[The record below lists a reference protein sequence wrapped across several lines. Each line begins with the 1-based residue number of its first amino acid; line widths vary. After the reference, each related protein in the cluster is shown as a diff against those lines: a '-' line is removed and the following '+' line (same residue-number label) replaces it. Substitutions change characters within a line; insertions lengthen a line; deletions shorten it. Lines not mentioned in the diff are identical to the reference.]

1 MNTNTAVPAPQASVE
16 SHPVYSGEDP
26 RRFRINV
33 TTIGDLLLSAADRHG
48 DKPALIFPDETVSY
62 NQLAERALHAAR
74 GLQALGVGNRDHVGI
89 LMHSC
94 VRLAEMFFAVSLC
107 GAVPVTINPR
117 YRPSELAYLI
127 ENADL
132 VTVVTSDELGEQ
144 VDFVARLAEAL
155 PGVADQPD
163 PLKLSLAATP
173 RLRNL
178 LVTGSSAP
186 AGFIHQRQ
194 FDALA
199 ETVDEIAV
207 HHARVRTRVRD
218 TGLILYTSG
227 TTANP
232 KGCLLSHEA
241 MVRNAMA
248 TVRHRY
254 LLNADDIAF
263 SALPLYHIAALKPML
278 GMLEVGGTFVAQGHF
293 EPGEC
298 LRMME
303 QNRVTAVF
311 LPFVTFLQGLL
322 YHPDFATTDLSSVR
336 IMNSC
341 FAAQPKS
348 VGEAYRKAMPGT
360 MQMGTFGMTE
370 ASGFVATGVW
380 GMDEELGYTRLG
392 LPLLGVEVRIVDAE
406 TGQDVGTDVHG
417 EVLVRGFNLF
427 DGYYRDPVKTAE
439 ALDADGWFHTGDIG
453 SLDGNGHIMF
463 HGRLKDMLKVGGEN
477 VAAAEIEEVLTRH
490 PAVKL
495 AQVVGIPDAKYAE
508 VPAAFV
514 ELAPGQTATEQEL
527 IDLCRREIAGF
538 KVPRHVRFVTEWPMS
553 ASKIQ
558 RFKLRRELIEELGID
573 PEVP

>member
-1 MNTNTAVPAPQASVE
+1 MPETASAGM
-16 SHPVYSGEDP
+16 YSGEDP
-26 RRFRINV
+26 RLFRINV

-48 DKPALIFPDETVSY
+48 DKAALIFPEETVTY
-62 NQLAERALHAAR
+62 NQLVERALRSAR
-74 GLQALGVGNRDHVGI
+74 GLQALGVKNGEHVGL
-89 LMHSC
+89 LMNSC

-107 GAVPVTINPR
+107 GAVPVMVNPR
-117 YRPSELAYLI
+117 YRPSELSYLI

-132 VTVVTSDELGEQ
+132 VTLVTTDELAEQ
-144 VDFVARLAEAL
+144 VNFVERLYDAL
-155 PGVADQPD
+155 PGLDGQTD
-163 PLKLSLAATP
+163 PLHLAIPAAP
-173 RLRNL
+173 KLRNL
-178 LVTGSSAP
+178 VVTGSTSP
-186 AGFIHQRQ
+186 QGFIDHSRFCQ
-194 FDALA
+194 LA
-199 ETVDEIAV
+199 ETVSELAV
-207 HHARVRTRVRD
+207 HQARVRVRVRE

-232 KGCLLSHEA
+232 KGCLISHEA

-254 LLNADDIAF
+254 LLNADDRAF

-278 GMLEVGGTFVAQGHF
+278 GVLEVGGTFVAQGHF
-293 EPGEC
+293 EPGQC

-303 QNRVTAVF
+303 ENRVTAVF

-322 YHPDFATTDLSSVR
+322 YHPDFASTDLSSVR

-348 VGEAYRKAMPGT
+348 VGDAYRKAMPNT

-380 GMDEELGYTRLG
+380 GMDEDLGYTRLG
-392 LPLLGVEVRIVDAE
+392 LPLLGIEVRIIDLE
-406 TGQDVGTDVHG
+406 SGQDAPVGSHG

-427 DGYYRDPVKTAE
+427 DGYYKDPLKTAE

-463 HGRLKDMLKVGGEN
+463 HGRFKDMLKVGGEN

-495 AQVVGIPDAKYAE
+495 VQVVGIPDPKYAE

-514 ELAPGQTATEQEL
+514 ELAPGQSASEQEL
-527 IDLCRREIAGF
+527 IDLCKREIASF

-558 RFKLRRELIEELGID
+558 RFKLRKELIEELGIEID
-573 PEVP
+573 PH

>member
-1 MNTNTAVPAPQASVE
+1 MPQTASAGI
-16 SHPVYSGEDP
+16 YSGEDP
-26 RRFRINV
+26 RQFRINV
-33 TTIGDLLLSAADRHG
+33 TTIGDLLLSAADRQG
-48 DKPALIFPDETVSY
+48 DKAALIFPEETVTY
-62 NQLAERALHAAR
+62 NQLVERALRSAR
-74 GLQALGVGNRDHVGI
+74 GLQALGVKNGEHVGL
-89 LMHSC
+89 LMNSC

-107 GAVPVTINPR
+107 GAVPVMVNPR
-117 YRPSELAYLI
+117 YRPSELSYLI

-132 VTVVTSDELGEQ
+132 VTLVTTDELAEQ
-144 VDFVARLAEAL
+144 VNFVERLYDGL
-155 PGVADQPD
+155 PGLDGQTD
-163 PLKLSLAATP
+163 PLHLAIPTAP
-173 RLRNL
+173 KLRNL
-178 LVTGSSAP
+178 VVTGSTSP
-186 AGFIHQRQ
+186 QGFIDHSRFYQ
-194 FDALA
+194 LA
-199 ETVDEIAV
+199 ETVSELDV
-207 HHARVRTRVRD
+207 HQARVRVRVRE

-232 KGCLLSHEA
+232 KGCLISHEA

-254 LLNADDIAF
+254 LLNADDRAF

-278 GMLEVGGTFVAQGHF
+278 GVLEVGGTFVAQGHF
-293 EPGEC
+293 EPGQC

-303 QNRVTAVF
+303 QNKVTAVF

-322 YHPDFATTDLSSVR
+322 YHPDFASTDLSSVR

-348 VGEAYRKAMPGT
+348 VGDAYRKAMPNT

-370 ASGFVATGVW
+370 ASGFVSTGVW
-380 GMDEELGYTRLG
+380 GMDEDLGYTRLG
-392 LPLLGVEVRIVDAE
+392 LPLLGIEVRIVDLE
-406 TGQDVGTDVHG
+406 SGQDAPVGSHG

-427 DGYYRDPVKTAE
+427 DGYYKDPEKTAE
-439 ALDADGWFHTGDIG
+439 ALDEEGWFHTGDIG
-453 SLDGNGHIMF
+453 SLDDNGHIMF
-463 HGRLKDMLKVGGEN
+463 HGRFKDMLKVGGEN

-495 AQVVGIPDAKYAE
+495 VQVVGIPDPKYAE

-514 ELAPGQTATEQEL
+514 ELAPAQIASEQEL
-527 IDLCRREIAGF
+527 IDLCKREIASF

-558 RFKLRRELIEELGID
+558 RFKLRKELIEELGIEID
-573 PEVP
+573 PH

>member
-1 MNTNTAVPAPQASVE
+1 MPQTASAGI
-16 SHPVYSGEDP
+16 YSGEDP
-26 RRFRINV
+26 RQFRINV
-33 TTIGDLLLSAADRHG
+33 TTIGDLLLSAADRQG
-48 DKPALIFPDETVSY
+48 DKAALIFPEETVTY
-62 NQLAERALHAAR
+62 NQLVERALRSAR
-74 GLQALGVGNRDHVGI
+74 GLQALGVKNGEHVGL
-89 LMHSC
+89 LMNSC

-107 GAVPVTINPR
+107 GAVPVMVNPR
-117 YRPSELAYLI
+117 YRPSELSYLI

-132 VTVVTSDELGEQ
+132 VTLVTTDELAEQ
-144 VDFVARLAEAL
+144 VNFVERLYDGL
-155 PGVADQPD
+155 PGLDGQTD
-163 PLKLSLAATP
+163 PLHLAIPTAP
-173 RLRNL
+173 KLRNL
-178 LVTGSSAP
+178 VVTGSTSP
-186 AGFIHQRQ
+186 QGFIDHSRFYQ
-194 FDALA
+194 LA
-199 ETVDEIAV
+199 ETVSELDV
-207 HHARVRTRVRD
+207 HQARVRVRVRE

-232 KGCLLSHEA
+232 KGCLISHEA

-254 LLNADDIAF
+254 LLNADDRAF

-278 GMLEVGGTFVAQGHF
+278 GVLEVGGTFVAQGHF
-293 EPGEC
+293 EPGQC

-303 QNRVTAVF
+303 QNKVTAVF

-322 YHPDFATTDLSSVR
+322 YHPDFASTDLSSVR

-348 VGEAYRKAMPGT
+348 DGDACRKAMPNT

-370 ASGFVATGVW
+370 ASGFVSTGVW
-380 GMDEELGYTRLG
+380 GMDEDLGYTRLG
-392 LPLLGVEVRIVDAE
+392 LPLLGIEVRIVDLE
-406 TGQDVGTDVHG
+406 SGQDAPVGSHG

-427 DGYYRDPVKTAE
+427 DGYYKDPEKTAE
-439 ALDADGWFHTGDIG
+439 ALDEEGWFHTGDIG
-453 SLDGNGHIMF
+453 SLDDNGHIMF
-463 HGRLKDMLKVGGEN
+463 HGRFKDMLKVGGEN

-495 AQVVGIPDAKYAE
+495 VQVVGIPDPKYAE

-514 ELAPGQTATEQEL
+514 ELAPAQIASEQEL
-527 IDLCRREIAGF
+527 IDLCKREIASF

-558 RFKLRRELIEELGID
+558 RFKLRKELIEELGIEID
-573 PEVP
+573 PH

>member
-1 MNTNTAVPAPQASVE
+1 MSETASAGM
-16 SHPVYSGEDP
+16 YSGEDP
-26 RRFRINV
+26 RLFRINV
-33 TTIGDLLLSAADRHG
+33 TTIGDLLLSAADCQG
-48 DKPALIFPDETVSY
+48 DKAALIFPEETVTY
-62 NQLAERALHAAR
+62 NQLVERALRSAR
-74 GLQALGVGNRDHVGI
+74 GLQALGVKNREHVGL
-89 LMHSC
+89 LMNSC

-107 GAVPVTINPR
+107 GAVPVMVNPR
-117 YRPSELAYLI
+117 YRPSELSYLI

-132 VTVVTSDELGEQ
+132 VTLVTTDELAEQ
-144 VDFVARLAEAL
+144 VNFVERLYDGLPGLDGQTDPLRLAL
-155 PGVADQPD
+155 PSA
-163 PLKLSLAATP
+163 P

-178 LVTGSSAP
+178 VLTGSTSP
-186 AGFIHQRQ
+186 QGFIDHAHFNQ
-194 FDALA
+194 LA
-199 ETVDEIAV
+199 ETVSELDV
-207 HHARVRTRVRD
+207 HQARVRVRVRE

-232 KGCLLSHEA
+232 KGCLISHEA

-254 LLNADDIAF
+254 LLNADDRAF

-293 EPGEC
+293 EPGQC
-298 LRMME
+298 LQMME
-303 QNRVTAVF
+303 ENKVTAVF

-322 YHPDFATTDLSSVR
+322 YHPDFARTDLSSVR

-348 VGEAYRKAMPGT
+348 VGDAYRKAMPGT

-392 LPLLGVEVRIVDAE
+392 LPLLGVEVRIIDSDS
-406 TGQDVGTDVHG
+406 GQDVPVGVHG

-427 DGYYRDPVKTAE
+427 DGYYKDPLKTAE

-453 SLDGNGHIMF
+453 SLDENGHIMF
-463 HGRLKDMLKVGGEN
+463 HGRFKDMLKVGGEN

-495 AQVVGIPDAKYAE
+495 VQVVGIPDPKYAE

-514 ELAPGQTATEQEL
+514 ELAPGQSASEQEL
-527 IDLCRREIAGF
+527 IDLCKKEIASF

-558 RFKLRRELIEELGID
+558 RFKLRKELIEELGI
-573 PEVP
+573 EIEQH

>member
-1 MNTNTAVPAPQASVE
+1 MTTPTVLATTIDAAGRAE
-16 SHPVYSGEDP
+16 AYSGEDP

-33 TTIGDLLLSAADRHG
+33 TTIGDLLLSAADRCG
-48 DKPALIFPDETVSY
+48 DKPAVIFPDETVSY
-62 NQLAERALHAAR
+62 NQLAERALRSAR
-74 GLQALGVGNRDHVGI
+74 GLKALGVGNREHVGI
-89 LMHSC
+89 LMNSC
-94 VRLAEMFFAVSLC
+94 IRLVEMFFAVSLC
-107 GAVPVTINPR
+107 GAVPVMVNPR
-117 YRPSELAYLI
+117 YRPSELSYLI

-132 VTVVTSDELGEQ
+132 VTLITTDEIDEQ
-144 VDFVARLAEAL
+144 VNFVERLASAL
-155 PGVADQPD
+155 PGLESQDD
-163 PLKLSLAATP
+163 PRALSIPSAP
-173 RLRNL
+173 RLRNIV
-178 LVTGSSAP
+178 VTGSSSP
-186 AGFIHQRQ
+186 ANFINHSEFYRLA
-194 FDALA
+194 DA
-199 ETVDEIAV
+199 TDEVAV
-207 HHARVRTRVRD
+207 HRARVATRVRD

-232 KGCLLSHEA
+232 KGCLISHEA
-241 MVRNAMA
+241 IVRNAMA

-254 LLNADDIAF
+254 LLTADDLVF

-278 GMLEVGGTFVAQGHF
+278 GILEAGGTFVAQGHF

-298 LRMME
+298 LGMME
-303 QNRVTAVF
+303 EYKVTAVF
-311 LPFVTFLQGLL
+311 LPFVTFLQALL
-322 YHPDFATTDLSSVR
+322 YHPDFATTDLSRVR

-348 VGEAYRKAMPGT
+348 VGEAYRKAMPTT

-392 LPLLGVEVRIVDAE
+392 LPLLGVEVRIVDAR
-406 TGQDVGTDVHG
+406 TGQDVPAGVHG

-427 DGYYRDPVKTAE
+427 DGYYRDPLKTAE
-439 ALDADGWFHTGDIG
+439 ALDADGWFHSGDIG
-453 SLDGNGHIMF
+453 SLDDNGHIMF

-514 ELAPGQTATEQEL
+514 ELAPGQSASEQEL
-527 IDLCRREIAGF
+527 IDLCKREIASF
-538 KVPRHVRFVTEWPMS
+538 KVPRHIRFITEWPMS

-558 RFKLRRELIEELGID
+558 RFKLRNELIEELGI
-573 PEVP
+573 EVETR